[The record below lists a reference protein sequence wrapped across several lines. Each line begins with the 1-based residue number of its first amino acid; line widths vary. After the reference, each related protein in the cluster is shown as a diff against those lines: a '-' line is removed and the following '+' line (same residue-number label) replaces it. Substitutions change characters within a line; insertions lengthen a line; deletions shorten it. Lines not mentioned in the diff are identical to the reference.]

1 MSKDNRRVW
10 IGLWIAF
17 FLMVGGHCFSQVP
30 YVPTPVA
37 AFINSGEG
45 WSPWTAAAGF
55 GAIPYTPVAYALYCQ
70 SASGAQWA
78 PCVPSTGGGGAT
90 LPFTGLVYATS
101 ATGGTVATSSEVLA
115 AYSNPS
121 TTFFVNSASTYTGT
135 PDGTEGKPFTTV
147 ASAFNA
153 MTLAKPYTVVFAG
166 GGTYG
171 ESAFTWPTNPTA
183 VTIFGDQ
190 STYTIIS
197 GTVTATVPIS
207 IYELTITGTFNFSAG
222 TVQSRMWGGTISGNT
237 TVTGNMV
244 FHGTRFTGANVIN
257 VAASSTAVF
266 DGSTIAGQVVSLA
279 STSTVTIKGHS
290 ILTTAIAQ
298 PNINMSAGGILNLFE
313 SQMTNGGSGANVNCA
328 DGATLSSPNLIT
340 AGTSGNN
347 GISCGSA
354 YTYLSPATL
363 FPSYFGSTNIHPTS
377 QFYLG
382 TGGTISVSGCS
393 LTAAVGGSS
402 AGQFNSGTTGTCTVT
417 ITTGY
422 QAPNGWFA
430 KANDLTTTADSLVQT
445 SSTTTTATISGATL
459 SGDLIN
465 FSMTPY

>member
-1 MSKDNRRVW
+1 MKRFALLMILLTGVGLGQALSFTPPA
-10 IGLWIAF
+10 IGYYEFNGSTWVANSN
-17 FLMVGGHCFSQVP
+17 VGSGPDLTFIPPAYGIYCSTNGTTW
-30 YVPTPVA
+30 TPCA
-37 AFINSGEG
+37 
-45 WSPWTAAAGF
+45 
-55 GAIPYTPVAYALYCQ
+55 
-70 SASGAQWA
+70 
-78 PCVPSTGGGGAT
+78 
-90 LPFTGLVYATS
+90 S
-101 ATGGTVATSSEVLA
+101 ATGGATPIGPAGGDLGGTYPNPTVVSVADVTTGSLA
-115 AYSNPS
+115 IANQTTNPS
-121 TTFFVNSASTYTGT
+121 TTFWINNASTYAGT
-135 PDGTEGKPFTTV
+135 PDGTPSKPFTTV

-153 MTLAKPYTVVFAG
+153 MTQAKPYTVVFTG

-171 ESAFTWPTNPTA
+171 ETAFTWPTNPTA

-298 PNINMSAGGILNLFE
+298 PNINMSAGGVLNLFE

-328 DGATLSSPNLIT
+328 DGATISSPNLIT

-377 QFYLG
+377 NFQLG
-382 TGGTISVSGCS
+382 TGGAIAVTGCS
-393 LTAAVGGSS
+393 LATSIGGSS